1 MNEKTYFSFVEG
13 TALAEEELEFS
24 LEEELFAFTDEE
36 LFAFTDEELFAFEEE
51 DFALDDELFALA
63 TEELNGSSAG
73 ALEPESSPQA
83 ASIKLTAA
91 VKRSDL

>member
-24 LEEELFAFTDEE
+24 LEEE

-83 ASIKLTAA
+83 ASIMPRAA
-91 VKRSDL
+91 VIIRDL